1 MSPSNTSRVFC
12 AAAALALSASAC
24 GDLDNMTTVKDL
36 RVLAVR
42 TDPAGFLVPL
52 DDPSS
57 LKDTTAK
64 VTALVVD
71 PQQPNGTMIVTSQS
85 CPDFIDTITAASG
98 KPSKL
103 CPGPDVTDTF
113 PAPLDTILRTTPA
126 TTGSAMPVAGTPFQY
141 EPQTTFGLTPE
152 QVSLFFMNGSTGVKE
167 IDQSVGYN
175 RDFGTDAIVNLSF
188 SLGDESTAAIKR
200 LVYWPLLAP
209 ENLTPAPNP
218 DPSKPSPTCPTSQVV
233 NQNPDLE
240 AIDLFHRRADGIPT
254 DAYDRAAMPALS
266 LANGD
271 QLFVQPVFTD
281 ALAEH
286 YFLRVRNAETNVVET
301 QCRKE
306 LLTFQFFATAGT
318 FEPAERTS
326 ELPVFL
332 TPPDNGHI
340 PTDSQW
346 KAPKKSSDLPADGH
360 VTLWVVTRDERGG
373 VSFASRAFVV
383 AQ

>member
-1 MSPSNTSRVFC
+1 VLC
-12 AAAALALSASAC
+12 AAAALALCASAC
-24 GDLDNMTTVKDL
+24 GDLDNVTTVKDL
-36 RVLAVR
+36 RVLAVKSE
-42 TDPAGFLVPL
+42 PAGFLVPL

-57 LKDTTAK
+57 LKNTTAT

-71 PQQPNGTMIVTSQS
+71 PLQPNGTMIVTGQS
-85 CPDFIDTITAASG
+85 CPDIIDTITAASG

-103 CPGPDVTDTF
+103 CPGPDVTDKLPPFLHTTE
-113 PAPLDTILRTTPA
+113 PMTSMATAVMNAPI
-126 TTGSAMPVAGTPFQY
+126 QY

-152 QVSLFFMNGSTGVKE
+152 QVSLFFTKATTGVQE
-167 IDQSVGYN
+167 VDQSIAYN
-175 RDFGTDAIVNLSF
+175 RDYGTDAIVNLTF
-188 SLGDESTAAIKR
+188 SLGNESAAAIKR
-200 LVYWPLLAP
+200 IVYWPLLAP
-209 ENLTPAPNP
+209 EALTPAPSP
-218 DPSKPSPTCPTSQVV
+218 DPSKPSPTCPTSQTA
-233 NQNPDLE
+233 NQNPDLDG
-240 AIDLFHRRADGIPT
+240 IDLFRHRADGIPT
-254 DAYDRAAMPALS
+254 DAFERTATPTLS

-271 QLFVQPVFTD
+271 ELFVQPVFTD

-286 YFLRVRNAETNVVET
+286 YFLRVRNATTNEAET

-332 TPPDNGHI
+332 TTPDNGHI

-346 KAPKKSSDLPADGH
+346 KAPKKASDLPADGR

-373 VSFASRAFVV
+373 ASFSSRTFVV
-383 AQ
+383 AP

>member
-1 MSPSNTSRVFC
+1 MSASNTSRVLC
-12 AAAALALSASAC
+12 AAAAMALCASAC
-24 GDLDNMTTVKDL
+24 GDLDNVTTVKDL
-36 RVLAVR
+36 RVLAVK
-42 TDPAGFLVPL
+42 TEPAGFLVPL

-57 LKDTTAK
+57 LKNTTAT

-71 PQQPNGTMIVTSQS
+71 PLQPNGTMIVTGQS

-98 KPSKL
+98 KTSKL
-103 CPGPDVTDTF
+103 CPGPDVTDKF
-113 PAPLDTILRTTPA
+113 PAPLDTVLRTTEPM
-126 TTGSAMPVAGTPFQY
+126 TGSAMAVASTPVQY

-152 QVSLFFMNGSTGVKE
+152 QVSLFFTKAKTGVQE
-167 IDQSVGYN
+167 IDQSIDYN

-188 SLGDESTAAIKR
+188 SLGNESAAAIKR
-200 LVYWPLLAP
+200 IVYWPLLAP
-209 ENLTPAPNP
+209 EDLTPAPNP
-218 DPSKPSPTCPTSQVV
+218 DPSQPSPTCPTSQTV
-233 NQNPDLE
+233 NQNPDLDG
-240 AIDLFHRRADGIPT
+240 IDLFQHRADGIPT
-254 DAYDRAAMPALS
+254 DAFDRTATPTLS

-286 YFLRVRNAETNVVET
+286 YFLRVRNAKTNVVET

-306 LLTFQFFATAGT
+306 LLTFQFFATAGA

-332 TPPDNGHI
+332 TTPDNGHI

-346 KAPKKSSDLPADGH
+346 KAPKKSGDLPADGH

-373 VSFASRAFVV
+373 VSFSSRAFVV
-383 AQ
+383 AP